1 MRHPPCNGEL
11 SSRGSVYLP
20 SVRAPSAPTPV
31 PAPADE
37 PAPELGDFALMAA
50 LRTGDPGAFETLTAR
65 WRPRLVNFFRSLGA
79 DSHGADDCAQETLLR
94 VYRYRDAY
102 QPQVPFPAFLFTLGR
117 RSFLDQKRRGKRW
130 DHTAPEVLADDA
142 AAVAPDAAAAHTER
156 LDLAAAVA
164 RLPRRLRD
172 VVEWGVLRGLPYD
185 RVATLLGIP
194 VGTVKS
200 RMHHAVRQLREFLG
214 DAELPPAAG

>member
-1 MRHPPCNGEL
+1 
-11 SSRGSVYLP
+11 
-20 SVRAPSAPTPV
+20 VRALPPPPARA
-31 PAPADE
+31 PAPD
-37 PAPELGDFALMAA
+37 PDDFALMAA
-50 LRTGDPGAFETLTAR
+50 LRNGDPEAFSALSDR

-79 DSHGADDCAQETLLR
+79 DAFSADDCAQETLLR

-117 RSFLDQKRRGKRW
+117 RSFLDLKRRGRRW
-130 DHTAPEVLADDA
+130 DRHAPETLADDA
-142 AAVAPDAAAAHTER
+142 AAVAPDAAAAHTQR

-172 VVEWGVLRGLPYD
+172 VVEWGVLRGQPYE

-200 RMHHAVRQLREFLG
+200 RMHHAVRRLREFLG
-214 DAELPPAAG
+214 DADLPPAADA